1 MIEDFGGIAK
11 QAPVLSAFFMVITLS
26 SIGLPGL
33 NGFVGEFLILLGSF
47 RLNPAYAVIAATG
60 VILAAVY
67 MLNMY
72 QRVFFGQMA
81 KGEKH
86 IMKDM
91 DLREKIIIIPIIIMI
106 LWIGLYPR
114 PFLSKMEPTVTALL
128 ERVEYIRTLK
138 LYSQ

>member
-1 MIEDFGGIAK
+1 
-11 QAPVLSAFFMVITLS
+11 
-26 SIGLPGL
+26 
-33 NGFVGEFLILLGSF
+33 
-47 RLNPAYAVIAATG
+47 
-60 VILAAVY
+60 
-67 MLNMY
+67 
-72 QRVFFGQMA
+72 MA

-106 LWIGLYPR
+106 IWIGIYPK

-138 LYSQ
+138 